1 MRGLHLLISLPVR
14 REQLLDLARS
24 AAPHLVTMIRRGDP
38 LAAAPGLAAVVCEC
52 LGIARQRD
60 WPVAPLT
67 ARADGLDASGGYW
80 LRADPVHLEAGMGGL
95 MLRPPGE
102 LEINGAEAAALA
114 AAINEAW
121 RARGTDGLELLAPRP
136 GRWYLRLPS
145 PPDLETTSPDLLV
158 GEYLTPHLPRGVAAA
173 ALAREV
179 NEAQMVLHDH
189 PVNQARE
196 ARGLLAVNGL
206 WLWGGGVSPRV
217 SPGIGLLASA
227 LDDDGAA
234 LARAAGVAHIAAPAR
249 QGDFAAAGET
259 LAILAPGRDDHDL
272 RDYLAGLE
280 RDWLAP
286 LFRNLVLGRLRRLHM
301 HLLTRPASSHVLH
314 TAQAW
319 RFWR

>member
-24 AAPHLVTMIRRGDP
+24 AAPHLVTMIRRSRL
-38 LAAAPGLAAVVCEC
+38 LAAAPGPAAVVCEC

-67 ARADGLDASGGYW
+67 AHADGLDARSGYW

-95 MLRPPGE
+95 MMRPPGE
-102 LEINGAEAAALA
+102 LAISGAEAAALA

-121 RARGTDGLELLAPRP
+121 RARGTDGLELLVPRP

-145 PPDLETTSPDLLV
+145 PLDLETTSPDLLV
-158 GEYLTPHLPRGVAAA
+158 GEYLTPHLPRGAAA
-173 ALAREV
+173 ATLAREV

-189 PVNQARE
+189 PVNLARE
-196 ARGLLAVNGL
+196 ARGLLVVNGL
-206 WLWGGGVSPRV
+206 WLWGGGVFPRV
-217 SPGIGLLASA
+217 SPGIGLLASGV
-227 LDDDGAA
+227 DDDGAA
-234 LARAAGVAHIAAPAR
+234 LARAAGVAHMATSARLEDLAIADEA
-249 QGDFAAAGET
+249 

-272 RDYLAGLE
+272 RDYLVGLE

-286 LFRNLVLGRLRRLHM
+286 LFRKLVLGRLGRLRLH
-301 HLLTRPASSHVLH
+301 LFTRPASSHALDP
-314 TAQAW
+314 ARAW